1 MKYSIFA
8 LLAFSL
14 QLLFSCQNNSTAD
27 NGGAAADPGTGTAS
41 SISPASDPNKLNEQ
55 ILTDMLAGRAYSRQ
69 FTTVYEESFELIKRM
84 KMHIGSQAEAEKA
97 KIIQMVEEVM
107 VFFLAYEQHRLATDK
122 LDSLS
127 TNLSAGQIS
136 VEDAQKEYIAARNKM
151 NEAASKLPS
160 GNATMQK
167 VKGEFEQAFPNAGGG
182 Q

>member
-1 MKYSIFA
+1 
-8 LLAFSL
+8 
-14 QLLFSCQNNSTAD
+14 
-27 NGGAAADPGTGTAS
+27 
-41 SISPASDPNKLNEQ
+41 
-55 ILTDMLAGRAYSRQ
+55 MLAGRAYSRQ